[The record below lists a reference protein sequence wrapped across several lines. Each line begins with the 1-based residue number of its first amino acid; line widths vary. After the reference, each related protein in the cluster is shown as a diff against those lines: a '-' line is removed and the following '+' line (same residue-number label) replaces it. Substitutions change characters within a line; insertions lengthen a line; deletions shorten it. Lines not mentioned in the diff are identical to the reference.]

1 MFFTTISLSQSTKM
15 TTEVPNEVLYGL
27 YAVFRQIA
35 AFSNSLT
42 ALEMILNM
50 PFKMLP
56 SNLPKPTE
64 LI

>member
-1 MFFTTISLSQSTKM
+1 M

-27 YAVFRQIA
+27 YAVFGQIA

-56 SNLPKPTE
+56 SNLQKPTE